1 MLKIK
6 KYVIRKELVL
16 NNIILNAYISNFW
29 NDVFAS
35 LVKSSEKHLLLLC
48 KVEFSDKS
56 LGYRTLGHLRRV
68 NFSDKEL
75 FINYLINRLG
85 TLSDAYSD
93 NPVNKIVFSYIIC
106 NGKAL
111 DDRKL
116 ILDLN
121 DKPLAFHR
129 FNNMNLPI
137 TMVPAEF
144 GTVISK
150 SLIEGFTRFVV
161 SFNKKIFQIDVS
173 LDKLVNNVTLLGPS
187 ELNWTDTQFGEGFK
201 REIGKSTMYFVDG
214 ELVLRKQ
221 ELNAKPFSKMNV
233 ESKLI
238 NNFVTMDIETITH
251 DSKLVPYLIC
261 AYNGSEYI
269 TSYARSQQLL
279 FTSFM
284 NSLFTFFKGSSK
296 LIVYAHNL
304 SGFDGIFLLKHL
316 IQFGKVEPIL
326 FNGRLISIKVKLNV
340 VGHKNKTIIFKD
352 SYLLLPLSLRM
363 LCIAFNIS
371 IPKGYFPFKLKNIFY
386 TGVLPKIEYWTGIP
400 LTEYSL
406 LKAEFKNTFWNFQD
420 EAIKYCKLDCQTLHE
435 IITNFNELI
444 FNNFQVNIHSVLTL
458 PALAMKIYKTHFMPD
473 NTIYQLLGRVE
484 SFIRESYT
492 GGAVDVYKP
501 HNTITGIFSRAARH
515 IKLYYYD
522 VNSLYPT
529 VMAKFLMPIGKPIA
543 FEGNIRNVISNAY
556 GFFFC
561 KITSPVNL
569 EHPILQRR
577 IKTTEGIRTIAGLGT
592 WTGWICSAE
601 MDNAMKYGYTF
612 EIIKGYEFKLGD
624 IFSEYVNKMYNLRL
638 QYPKGNAMNL
648 VAKLLMNSL
657 YGKFGMKVEFTKV
670 DIFTI
675 LTDAD
680 KLNVKNKVK
689 SFGESVLDF
698 VMVNNSLIIVRNTL
712 ADIKYNQ
719 DQDMYH
725 GLDVNIAIASAV
737 TSVARVQMSV
747 FKNNPL
753 FNLYYSDTDSAVVDR
768 PLPAELVGNELG
780 QLKLEHVITK
790 AVFLAPKVYGF
801 ITENGD
807 EIIKVK
813 GITSE
818 VASDLTFS
826 ALETLLIKDS
836 SREFTQE
843 KWFKDVIGGQISL
856 ADVAYTLKVTSNKR
870 APIYINDGEFE
881 IYNST
886 RPFNYNELN
895 SK

>member
-85 TLSDAYSD
+85 TLSDTYSD

-111 DDRKL
+111 DDRRL

-137 TMVPAEF
+137 TMIPAEF

-150 SLIEGFTRFVV
+150 SIIEGFTRFVV
-161 SFNKKIFQIDVS
+161 SFNKKVFQIDVS

-187 ELNWTDTQFGEGFK
+187 ELNWTDTKFGEGFK

-221 ELNAKPFSKMNV
+221 ELSAKPFSKMNV

-284 NSLFTFFKGSSK
+284 NSLFSFFNGSTK
-296 LIVYAHNL
+296 LTVYAHNL
-304 SGFDGIFLLKHL
+304 SSFDGIFLLRHL

-326 FNGRLISIKVKLNV
+326 FNGRLISIKVKLSV
-340 VGHKNKTIIFKD
+340 KGHKNKTIIFKD
-352 SYLLLPLSLRM
+352 SYLLLPLSLRN
-363 LCIAFNIS
+363 LCKAFNVLV
-371 IPKGYFPFKLKNIFY
+371 PKGYFPFKLNNIFY
-386 TGVLPKIEYWTGIP
+386 TGVLPKIELWTGIP
-400 LTEYSL
+400 LGVYNSFAAEY
-406 LKAEFKNTFWNFQD
+406 KNTFWSFKD
-420 EAIKYCKLDCQTLHE
+420 ESIKYCKLDCQSLHQVITL
-435 IITNFNELI
+435 FNELI
-444 FNNFQVNIHSVLTL
+444 FNHFQVNIHSVLTL
-458 PALAMKIYKTHFMPD
+458 PALAMRIFKSHFMPKD
-473 NTIYQLLGRVE
+473 SIYQILGKAEVN
-484 SFIRESYT
+484 IRESYT

-501 HNTITGIFSRAARH
+501 HNVVSGLFSKVARY

-529 VMAKFLMPIGKPIA
+529 VMAKFLMPVGKPIA
-543 FEGNIRNVISNAY
+543 FEGNIRSVISNAY

-561 KITSPVNL
+561 KITSPSNL
-569 EHPILQRR
+569 EHPLLQRR
-577 IKTTEGIRTIAGLGT
+577 IKTSDGVRTIAGLGS
-592 WTGWICSAE
+592 WTGWICSSE
-601 MDNAMKYGYTF
+601 MDNAVKYGYTF

-624 IFSEYVNKMYNLRL
+624 IFSGYVNKMYNLRL
-638 QYPKGNAMNL
+638 QFPKGDAMNL

-675 LTDAD
+675 LTEQD
-680 KLNVKNKVK
+680 KVNVRNKVK
-689 SFGESVLDF
+689 GYGESILDF
-698 VMVNNSLIIVRNTL
+698 LMVNNSLIVVRNTL
-712 ADIKYNQ
+712 ADLKYIE

-737 TSVARVQMSV
+737 TACARVQMSV
-747 FKNNPL
+747 FKNNPN
-753 FNLYYSDTDSAVVDR
+753 FNLYYSDTDSAVVDSL
-768 PLPAELVGNELG
+768 LPAELIGNELG

-790 AVFLAPKVYGF
+790 AVFLAPKVYGL
-801 ITENGD
+801 IDTEDN
-807 EIIKVK
+807 EIIKAK
-813 GITSE
+813 GLTKDSIKDIK
-818 VASDLTFS
+818 VSDL
-826 ALETLLIKDS
+826 ELLLRKDATKL
-836 SREFTQE
+836 FTQ
-843 KWFKDVIGGQISL
+843 K
-856 ADVAYTLKVTSNKR
+856 KR
-870 APIYINDGEFE
+870 V
-881 IYNST
+881 
-886 RPFNYNELN
+886 
-895 SK
+895 